1 MLCDDCHKN
10 EASIHIAQISAEGRL
25 EKNLCG
31 GCAARYGD
39 FTSRPETEDVTVHDF
54 LKGIFGKPPSEAAAV
69 SAPNL
74 ICSNCG
80 MTYQDFV
87 KAGKIGCGVCY
98 TTFRKYLTPLL
109 TRIHGAS
116 VHSGKIPRRSG
127 GELVLRHEIAL
138 FKDRLKAAV
147 HNEEYEKAAQYRDKI
162 RLLEKS
168 AGRAGKGA
176 GRHGDT

>member
-10 EASIHIAQISAEGRL
+10 EASIHITQISAEGRL

-31 GCAARYGD
+31 TCAVRYGD
-39 FTSRPETEDVTVHDF
+39 LTMRPETEDVTVHDF
-54 LKGIFGKPPSEAAAV
+54 LKGIFRKPSSEAAAV

-74 ICSNCG
+74 ICPNCG

-87 KAGKIGCGVCY
+87 KAGKIGCGICY

-127 GELVLRHEIAL
+127 GDLVLRHEITL
-138 FKDRLKAAV
+138 LKDQLKAAV
-147 HNEEYEKAAQYRDKI
+147 HNEEYERATQYRDKI

-168 AGRAGKGA
+168 AGRVGKGT
-176 GRHGDT
+176 GRRGDK